1 MEKTDK
7 ELTVPK
13 WVLIIWPKIPQMPPN
28 LSVEFVCPSP
38 KVWDFNEKIE
48 ITYKVSSK
56 KISTHFKQVL
66 LRPQYHQ
73 RIDRQVIH
81 MYSQAALHLPGRQLR
96 ALPQYHTRA
105 SRGFKHSIFHENCEK
120 ASAALNGE
128 SIFHPEKNPSFLFPC
143 VPHCVLNFQIL
154 SINYPK
160 IQT

>member
-1 MEKTDK
+1 MTNAQKLK
-7 ELTVPK
+7 QQALLK
-13 WVLIIWPKIPQMPPN
+13 LKKASFHWA
-28 LSVEFVCPSP
+28 SV
-38 KVWDFNEKIE
+38 DHALMHRN
-48 ITYKVSSK
+48 YKASSK

-81 MYSQAALHLPGRQLR
+81 MYSQAALHLPDKQLR

-154 SINYPK
+154 SINYHVLLSYSK
-160 IQT
+160 T

>member
-1 MEKTDK
+1 MKK
-7 ELTVPK
+7 GFISLGVRRPCALMQRNHK
-13 WVLIIWPKIPQMPPN
+13 A
-28 LSVEFVCPSP
+28 
-38 KVWDFNEKIE
+38 
-48 ITYKVSSK
+48 SSK
-56 KISTHFKQVL
+56 KVSTHFKQVL

-154 SINYPK
+154 SINHHVLLLQQHTYTQLQSMGVF
-160 IQT
+160 IWQLQL